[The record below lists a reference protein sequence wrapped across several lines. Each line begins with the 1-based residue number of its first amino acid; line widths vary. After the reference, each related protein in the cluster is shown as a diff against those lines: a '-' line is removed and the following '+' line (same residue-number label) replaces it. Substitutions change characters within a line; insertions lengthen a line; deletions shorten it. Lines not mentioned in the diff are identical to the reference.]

1 MRERPRRGPRPP
13 RGGRVIRRAL
23 VALAAL
29 ALAAAPGAAHAALR
43 LDAWHGHVSFGFA
56 RVYSDSLAPGGSLSV
71 AGGVDY
77 PLSPRLRLGPTV
89 AFSLL
94 GSSQATRGGVQAGF
108 DYSLFDA
115 ALQLHWLP
123 ARGPVTRVSVGPGL
137 AGARA
142 ALQVAGGGAAFVDLA
157 VSELEPEFALDLT
170 SMPRRMQVVGV
181 GAEVGMRVV
190 PVTQHVWTLLTAR
203 LTIHY

>member
-1 MRERPRRGPRPP
+1 M
-13 RGGRVIRRAL
+13 IRCRFA
-23 VALAAL
+23 AWATAL
-29 ALAAAPGAAHAALR
+29 ALAAAPATAHAALR
-43 LDAWHGHVSFGFA
+43 LDAWHGHVSFGFG
-56 RVYSDSLAPGGSLSV
+56 RVFADSLAPKGSLSV

-94 GSSQATRGGVQAGF
+94 GSSTATRGGVQAGL

-137 AGARA
+137 ASARA
-142 ALQVAGGGAAFVDLA
+142 ELQVAGGGAGFVDLA
-157 VSELEPEFALDLT
+157 VSELQPELALDLT
-170 SMPRRMQVVGV
+170 SLPRRMQVVGV
-181 GAEVGMRVV
+181 GAEVGLRVV